1 MRPRKNIL
9 NNKILDNIRQD
20 RIYQAIITDLA
31 LTGNIPGA
39 DAAMLLGYEIPEY
52 LKAPDGKNIKDWA
65 QFYEEDA
72 AAEST
77 EKSVDISKTK
87 AVQE

>member
-31 LTGNIPGA
+31 LTGNIPGS
-39 DAAMLLGYEIPEY
+39 DAAMLLGYEIPTY
-52 LKAPDGKNIKDWA
+52 LKAPDGKTIADWA

-72 AAEST
+72 AAESA
-77 EKSVDISKTK
+77 EKGVDISKAK